1 MDSRRPQPEFQSLP
15 YRMCVGVMLL
25 NAAGLVFV
33 GRRRQ
38 LSMNGDTSDDY
49 AWQMPQGGID
59 RGESPLAAAQRE
71 LEEETGIRSVSLLA
85 EAPHWY
91 NYDLPVDL
99 GGRAFRGRYRGQ
111 TQKWFAFRF
120 EGDEREIDILNPAGG
135 VKPEFSEWR
144 WEEMERLPEL
154 IIPFKRDV
162 YERVVADFRHLSVRS
177 SSV

>member
-1 MDSRRPQPEFQSLP
+1 
-15 YRMCVGVMLL
+15 MCVGVMLL
-25 NAAGLVFV
+25 NRQGLVFI

-38 LSMNGDTSDDY
+38 LSLNGDTSDDY

-59 RGESPLAAAQRE
+59 RGEVPLAAARRE
-71 LEEETGIRSVSLLA
+71 LQEETNISSASLLA
-85 EAPHWY
+85 EAPQWY

-120 EGDEREIDILNPAGG
+120 EGDESEIDILNPAGG

-144 WEEMERLPEL
+144 WERMDKLPEL

-162 YERVVADFRHLSVRS
+162 YEKVVATFAHLAGR
-177 SSV
+177 

>member
-1 MDSRRPQPEFQSLP
+1 MDTRRPQPDPQSLP

-25 NAAGLVFV
+25 NPAGMVFI

-38 LSMNGDTSDDY
+38 LSMNGDLSEDY

-59 RGESPLAAAQRE
+59 RGEAPLAAARRE
-71 LEEETGIRSVSLLA
+71 LLEETNVSSASLLA

-99 GGRAFRGRYRGQ
+99 SGRAFRGRFRGQ

-120 EGDEREIDILNPAGG
+120 EGDEGEIDILNPAGG
-135 VKPEFSEWR
+135 VKPEFNEWR
-144 WEEMERLPEL
+144 WERMERLPEL
-154 IIPFKRDV
+154 VIPFKREV
-162 YERVVADFRHLSVRS
+162 YEKVVAAFRHLAAA
-177 SSV
+177 